1 MLNSLCQITGMFPI
15 SWPDSDRH
23 RMWGCEG
30 AEYLDVDVSKNGDRN
45 KGRDQGRGSKVKLTR
60 EREGQN
66 TAGRGESGTKVS
78 WILYT

>member
-1 MLNSLCQITGMFPI
+1 M
-15 SWPDSDRH
+15 
-23 RMWGCEG
+23 
-30 AEYLDVDVSKNGDRN
+30 DVDVSKNGDRN
-45 KGRDQGRGSKVKLTR
+45 KGRDQGSGSKVKLTR

>member
-1 MLNSLCQITGMFPI
+1 M
-15 SWPDSDRH
+15 
-23 RMWGCEG
+23 
-30 AEYLDVDVSKNGDRN
+30 DVDVSKNGDRN